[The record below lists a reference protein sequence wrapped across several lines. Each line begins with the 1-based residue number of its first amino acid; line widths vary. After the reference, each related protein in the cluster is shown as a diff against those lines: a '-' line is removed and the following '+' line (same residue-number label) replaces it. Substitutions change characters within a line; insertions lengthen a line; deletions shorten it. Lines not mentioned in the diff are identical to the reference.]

1 MSLSAD
7 QGKLEVATDRITTTQ
22 KIAGI
27 SGVAVSLHP
36 DSYCHV
42 ELTARASQIES
53 AEPAPLASEFVVSG
67 GVKRKRLS
75 FNDLPNAV
83 ADR

>member
-7 QGKLEVATDRITTTQ
+7 QGKLEVATDGITTTQ
-22 KIAGI
+22 IAGI

-36 DSYCHV
+36 DSYCHL
-42 ELTARASQIES
+42 ELTARASHIES

-75 FNDLPNAV
+75 FNDLPNGV